1 MGGIVMV
8 SLSRRQ
14 RRIARWTILGV
25 AAMTLGW
32 FTFGDALR
40 PLDVETATPTRG
52 TAIDAVYGTGVTTP
66 IRRAVL
72 RAPIAGRWVDV
83 TADEGD
89 AVAVEASLG
98 RIDVPS
104 LPFELARAEIELF
117 AAEDR
122 ESSVPGVRALR
133 AESAAVTARRELAEA
148 ERERAIALHERG
160 VESTGA
166 IQRLETELRELD
178 AQASALR
185 ARRRDA
191 EQGTAW
197 DTERQEILVEQARA
211 RLAES
216 IVRAPFDGVILHRL
230 AEPAEWVLAGH
241 ALLEIGDISAL
252 EVTAEIDESDIE
264 RVSLGAEAVVRF
276 HAIDDEAFTA
286 RVLGLAAAASRERGT
301 LELTLGIREHDPRLR
316 PGLSAEVNVITRRIE
331 GALLVPQRA
340 EREGRV
346 WIVDEG
352 RARSVAVEVGVRGTD
367 VVQIRAGLDGDERI
381 LLEPPLDLTEG
392 ARVRPH
398 SLENAAP

>member
-1 MGGIVMV
+1 
-8 SLSRRQ
+8 
-14 RRIARWTILGV
+14 
-25 AAMTLGW
+25 
-32 FTFGDALR
+32 
-40 PLDVETATPTRG
+40 
-52 TAIDAVYGTGVTTP
+52 
-66 IRRAVL
+66 
-72 RAPIAGRWVDV
+72 
-83 TADEGD
+83 
-89 AVAVEASLG
+89 
-98 RIDVPS
+98 
-104 LPFELARAEIELF
+104 
-117 AAEDR
+117 
-122 ESSVPGVRALR
+122 
-133 AESAAVTARRELAEA
+133 VTARRELAEA